1 MSYSLIVQLLNIL
14 QSPEVYVGLES
25 TYNSADSFNFHE
37 INLQRII
44 GLFKI

>member
-25 TYNSADSFNFHE
+25 TYNSADSFNDERTLALKFP
-37 INLQRII
+37 
-44 GLFKI
+44 